1 MDASVP
7 ASEPRRCGSLLD
19 RRCAGSPLALTGG
32 ATDRLDRLRRD
43 VCLAGEAGAFV
54 KRARSLA
61 LNCLCALLSL
71 AAALAACE
79 AALRLFHPRYHHAAE
94 ARREPDAQRIWK
106 PPPNSH
112 YRYPHPD
119 TGRLHRVMHN
129 NLGARQH
136 RNFHP
141 EDLEG
146 AVNLAFFGDSFAEN
160 LRLPAQYSFEEVL
173 DFLLNASAE
182 ADGRSAHRFNALNFG
197 VDGYGTGQEYILY
210 RDVRAK
216 APLHHVFYLF
226 YGSDV
231 GDVRRNGIHFLDES
245 GRLVERLPPK
255 TPLWVRAL
263 ARVHLTYLAMDG
275 WERLRREW
283 LERFPFHG
291 KTRGAGDAG
300 EDSPGPPSENVTD
313 RDAIRLWRAV
323 VLRWQREVENS
334 GAGFT
339 VVSLPDTRHMQH
351 ALASLPDSV
360 ETLSLWD
367 CFRSTVSDPP
377 PRHMLRFEEDEHWN
391 EAANMVAA
399 HCLYRF
405 LEERL
410 GLPPASDE
418 ALARE
423 RHRYYRAFAEAPDW
437 EGGRWMPE
445 PPWALPGAP
454 SASGGGA
461 IVEKYLAL
469 ERSPARLDEHWRRVV
484 RSAKAEGPL
493 VRAAWDVYAA
503 WDQRLL
509 VYIKKPCRDEDLKPL
524 FFIHLYPTN
533 REAARGLTIRSSST
547 TSEFVDLRR
556 FFTICRKGD
565 ECVVGFQLPAWG
577 ISRARTGQFVR
588 TADDGGDGTRTNNV
602 WTAELALRR
611 YPD

>member
-1 MDASVP
+1 MSASP
-7 ASEPRRCGSLLD
+7 AKQARSL
-19 RRCAGSPLALTGG
+19 A
-32 ATDRLDRLRRD
+32 
-43 VCLAGEAGAFV
+43 
-54 KRARSLA
+54 KRALSLA
-61 LNCLCALLSL
+61 LNCLFALLSL

-94 ARREPDAQRIWK
+94 ARREPDEQRIWK

-112 YRYPHPD
+112 YRRRHPD
-119 TGRLHRVMHN
+119 TGRLHTVMHN

-141 EDLEG
+141 EDLKG
-146 AVNLAFFGDSFAEN
+146 AVNLAFFGDSFGEN
-160 LRLPAQYSFEEVL
+160 LRLPAQYSFHDVL
-173 DFLLNASAE
+173 DFLLNASASAKAAASAT
-182 ADGRSAHRFNALNFG
+182 ADGRYGRSARRFNVLNFG
-197 VDGYGTGQEYILY
+197 VDGYGTGQEYIHY
-210 RDVRAK
+210 QDVREVAS
-216 APLHHVFYLF
+216 LHHVFYLF
-226 YGSDV
+226 YGNDV
-231 GDVRRNGIHFLDES
+231 WDVWRNGIHSLDES
-245 GRLVERLPPK
+245 GLVERLPPK

-263 ARVHLTYLAMDG
+263 ARSHLAYLAMDG

-283 LERFPFHG
+283 RERFPSRG
-291 KTRGAGDAG
+291 KTKGAGDAG
-300 EDSPGPPSENVTD
+300 EDSPGPPPENVMD
-313 RDAIRLWRAV
+313 PDAIRLWRAV

-339 VVSLPDTRHMQH
+339 VVSLPHSRLMQHMQH

-405 LEERL
+405 LEERF

-484 RSAKAEGPL
+484 RSAKAGGPL

-509 VYIKKPCRDEDLKPL
+509 VYIKKPCRDEDVKPM
-524 FFIHLYPTN
+524 FFFHLYPTN
-533 REAARGLTIRSSST
+533 REAARGLTVKYPSP
-547 TSEFVDLRR
+547 TSEFVDVRR
-556 FFTICRKGD
+556 FFFPIWRKGD
-565 ECVVGFQLPAWG
+565 ECVVGFQLPALG
-577 ISRARTGQFVR
+577 ISRARTGQFVQ
-588 TADDGGDGTRTNNV
+588 TADGEDGTLRVNNIWV
-602 WTAELALRR
+602 AELPLRE

>member
-1 MDASVP
+1 MSAPP
-7 ASEPRRCGSLLD
+7 AKRARLVAK
-19 RRCAGSPLALTGG
+19 RARSPA
-32 ATDRLDRLRRD
+32 
-43 VCLAGEAGAFV
+43 

-61 LNCLCALLSL
+61 LNCLCTLLSL

-94 ARREPDAQRIWK
+94 ARREPDEQRIWK

-112 YRYPHPD
+112 YRFSHPD

-141 EDLEG
+141 EDLGG
-146 AVNLAFFGDSFAEN
+146 AVNLAFFGDSFGEN
-160 LRLPAQYSFEEVL
+160 LRLPAQYSFHDVL
-173 DFLLNASAE
+173 DFLLNANAPPN
-182 ADGRSAHRFNALNFG
+182 ADGGSARRFNVLNFG
-197 VDGYGTGQEYILY
+197 VDGYATGQEYIHY
-210 RDVRAK
+210 RGVREVAS
-216 APLHHVFYLF
+216 LHHVFYLF
-226 YGSDV
+226 VRNDIE
-231 GDVRRNGIHFLDES
+231 DTRRNGIYSLDES

-255 TPLWVRAL
+255 TPLWVRML
-263 ARVHLTYLAMDG
+263 ARAHLTYLAMDS

-283 LERFPFHG
+283 LERFPSHG
-291 KTRGAGDAG
+291 KRDA
-300 EDSPGPPSENVTD
+300 EDSPAPPSEIVTD
-313 RDAIRLWRAV
+313 PDAIRLWRSV
-323 VLRWQREVENS
+323 VLRWQREVENG
-334 GAGFT
+334 GARFT
-339 VVSLPDTRHMQH
+339 VVILPHPRYTQHMQH
-351 ALASLPDSV
+351 VLASLPDSV
-360 ETLSLWD
+360 ETLSLGD

-377 PRHMLRFEEDEHWN
+377 PTHMLRFENDGHWN

-445 PPWALPGAP
+445 PPWVLPAGAP
-454 SASGGGA
+454 SAGT

-484 RSAKAEGPL
+484 RSAKAERPL
-493 VRAAWDVYAA
+493 ARAAWDVYAI

-509 VYIKKPCRDEDLKPL
+509 VYIKKPCRDEDMQPV
-524 FFIHLYPTN
+524 FFIHLYPAN
-533 REAARGLTIRSSST
+533 RKVLERNEGNRRHRSTASD
-547 TSEFVDLRR
+547 FVDLRR
-556 FFTICRKGD
+556 FFTLWREGD
-565 ECVVGFQLPAWG
+565 ECVVGVQLPAWE

-588 TADDGGDGTRTNNV
+588 TVDDGADGTARINNV
-602 WTAELALRR
+602 WAAELRLRQ

>member
-1 MDASVP
+1 MSAPP
-7 ASEPRRCGSLLD
+7 A
-19 RRCAGSPLALTGG
+19 
-32 ATDRLDRLRRD
+32 
-43 VCLAGEAGAFV
+43 
-54 KRARSLA
+54 KRAHLLA

-94 ARREPDAQRIWK
+94 ARREPDEQRIWK

-160 LRLPAQYSFEEVL
+160 LRLPAQYSFGEVL
-173 DFLLNASAE
+173 DFLLNAPAKTNSRA
-182 ADGRSAHRFNALNFG
+182 ARRFNVLNFG
-197 VDGYGTGQEYILY
+197 VDGYGPGQEYILY

-226 YGSDV
+226 FGNDFR
-231 GDVRRNGIHFLDES
+231 DVRRNGIHSLDES
-245 GRLVERLPPK
+245 GRLVERLPAKPALH
-255 TPLWVRAL
+255 TRAL
-263 ARVHLTYLAMDG
+263 ARSHLTYLAMDG
-275 WERLRREW
+275 WKRLRREW
-283 LERFPFHG
+283 FERFPSRG
-291 KTRGAGDAG
+291 KTQETDRH
-300 EDSPGPPSENVTD
+300 GPDRSSENVADPET
-313 RDAIRLWRAV
+313 IRLWRAV
-323 VLRWQREVENS
+323 VLRWQREVAS
-334 GAGFT
+334 AGGTFT
-339 VVSLPDTRHMQH
+339 VVGLLGDAVPVGMAALPE
-351 ALASLPDSV
+351 SV
-360 ETLSLWD
+360 QTLSLRD
-367 CFRSTVSDPP
+367 CFRNMVADPP
-377 PRHMLRFEEDEHWN
+377 PSHMLRFENDYHWN

-405 LEERL
+405 VEERL

-423 RHRYYRAFAEAPDW
+423 RHRYYHAFAEAPDW

-445 PPWALPGAP
+445 PPWVLPGAP

-484 RSAKAEGPL
+484 RGAKAEGPL
-493 VRAAWDVYAA
+493 ARAAWDVYAV

-509 VYIKKPCRDEDLKPL
+509 VYIKEPCRDEDLKPMFVL
-524 FFIHLYPTN
+524 RVWP
-533 REAARGLTIRSSST
+533 ARPAPGWRGMIGVPQTA
-547 TSEFVDLRR
+547 EFVDTGR
-556 FFTICRKGD
+556 FFEMWRSGD
-565 ECVVGFQLPAWG
+565 ECVVGVYLPNVG
-577 ISRARTGQFVR
+577 FSKARTGQFVR
-588 TADDGGDGTRTNNV
+588 PIGADGTPQREDV
-602 WTAELALRR
+602 WMVDLPLRK
-611 YPD
+611 YAD

>member
-1 MDASVP
+1 MFAPPGKQARSP
-7 ASEPRRCGSLLD
+7 A
-19 RRCAGSPLALTGG
+19 
-32 ATDRLDRLRRD
+32 
-43 VCLAGEAGAFV
+43 
-54 KRARSLA
+54 KRARSPAKRARSPAKRARSVA
-61 LNCLCALLSL
+61 LNCLCTLLSL

-94 ARREPDAQRIWK
+94 ARREPDEQRIWK

-112 YRYPHPD
+112 YRRSHPD

-160 LRLPAQYSFEEVL
+160 LRLPVQYSFHDVL
-173 DFLLNASAE
+173 DFLLNASAPAN
-182 ADGRSAHRFNALNFG
+182 ADDRSAHRFNVLNFG
-197 VDGYGTGQEYILY
+197 VDGYGTGQEYMHY
-210 RDVRAK
+210 RSVREVAS
-216 APLHHVFYLF
+216 LHHVFYLF
-226 YGSDV
+226 SGNDIE
-231 GDVRRNGIHFLDES
+231 DIRRNGIYSLDES

-255 TPLWVRAL
+255 TPLWVRML
-263 ARVHLTYLAMDG
+263 AQAHLTYLAMDG
-275 WERLRREW
+275 WERLRREMVR
-283 LERFPFHG
+283 EVPRRREGTDGAARAVQEHG
-291 KTRGAGDAG
+291 RARPDIH
-300 EDSPGPPSENVTD
+300 D
-313 RDAIRLWRAV
+313 IRVWRSV
-323 VLRWQREVENS
+323 VLRWQREVENN

-339 VVSLPDTRHMQH
+339 VVGLPSTSHEQP

-360 ETLSLWD
+360 ETLFLRD
-367 CFRSTVSDPP
+367 CFLGQVSDPLP
-377 PRHMLRFEEDEHWN
+377 SHMLRFENDQHWN
-391 EAANMVAA
+391 EASNMVAA

-405 LEERL
+405 LEARF
-410 GLPPASDE
+410 GLLPASDE
-418 ALARE
+418 QLARE

-437 EGGRWMPE
+437 EGERWMPD
-445 PPWALPGAP
+445 PPWVLPARAP
-454 SASGGGA
+454 SAGT

-493 VRAAWDVYAA
+493 ARAAWDVYAI

-509 VYIKKPCRDEDLKPL
+509 VYIKKPCRDEDMQPV
-524 FFIHLYPTN
+524 FFIHLYPAN
-533 REAARGLTIRSSST
+533 RKVMGRNDDWSSPSSPT

-556 FFTICRKGD
+556 FFTIWRKGD
-565 ECVVGFQLPAWG
+565 ECVVGVRLPAWG

-588 TADDGGDGTRTNNV
+588 TADDGGNGTTRTNNV
-602 WTAELALRR
+602 WAAELPLRQ

>member
-1 MDASVP
+1 MSAPP
-7 ASEPRRCGSLLD
+7 A
-19 RRCAGSPLALTGG
+19 
-32 ATDRLDRLRRD
+32 
-43 VCLAGEAGAFV
+43 

-79 AALRLFHPRYHHAAE
+79 AALRVFHPRYHHAAE
-94 ARREPDAQRIWK
+94 ARREPDEQRIWK

-112 YRYPHPD
+112 YRRRHPD
-119 TGRLHRVMHN
+119 TGRLHTVMHN

-146 AVNLAFFGDSFAEN
+146 AVNLAFFGDSFGEN
-160 LRLPAQYSFEEVL
+160 LRLPAQYSFHDVL
-173 DFLLNASAE
+173 DFLLNASASAE
-182 ADGRSAHRFNALNFG
+182 AAASAKADGRSARRFNVLNFG
-197 VDGYGTGQEYILY
+197 VDGYGTGQEYIHY

-216 APLHHVFYLF
+216 ASLHHVFYLF
-226 YGSDV
+226 SGNDV
-231 GDVRRNGIHFLDES
+231 QDVRRNGIYSLDES

-255 TPLWVRAL
+255 TPLEVRAL
-263 ARVHLTYLAMDG
+263 ARAHLTYLAMDG
-275 WERLRREW
+275 WKRLRRMV
-283 LERFPFHG
+283 RGVSSRG
-291 KTRGAGDAG
+291 KTKGAGDTGETG
-300 EDSPGPPSENVTD
+300 EDSPGPPFENVTD
-313 RDAIRLWRAV
+313 PDAIRLWRSV
-323 VLRWQREVENS
+323 VLRWQRDVENS

-339 VVSLPDTRHMQH
+339 AVSLPH
-351 ALASLPDSV
+351 ARRPASLPESV
-360 ETLSLWD
+360 QTLSLRD
-367 CFRSTVSDPP
+367 CFRNMVADPP
-377 PRHMLRFEEDEHWN
+377 PSHMLRFENDNHWN
-391 EAANMVAA
+391 EVANMVAA

-405 LEERL
+405 LEERF

-445 PPWALPGAP
+445 PPWVLPGAP

-461 IVEKYLAL
+461 IVGKYLAL

-509 VYIKKPCRDEDLKPL
+509 VYIKKPCRDEDVTPL

-533 REAARGLTIRSSST
+533 REAARGLTVGYPLST
-547 TSEFVDLRR
+547 PEFVDLRR
-556 FFTICRKGD
+556 FFTIWRKDD
-565 ECVVGFQLPAWG
+565 ECVVGFQLPALG

-588 TADDGGDGTRTNNV
+588 TANDGGNGTRVNNI
-602 WTAELALRR
+602 WTAELPLRR

>member
-1 MDASVP
+1 MSAP
-7 ASEPRRCGSLLD
+7 TA
-19 RRCAGSPLALTGG
+19 
-32 ATDRLDRLRRD
+32 
-43 VCLAGEAGAFV
+43 

-94 ARREPDAQRIWK
+94 ARREPDERRIWK

-112 YRYPHPD
+112 YRFPHPD

-173 DFLLNASAE
+173 DFLLNASAKANASAE
-182 ADGRSAHRFNALNFG
+182 ANGRPARFNVLNFG
-197 VDGYGTGQEYILY
+197 VDGYGPGQEYILY

-226 YGSDV
+226 FGNDFR
-231 GDVRRNGIHFLDES
+231 DVRRNGIHSLDES
-245 GRLVERLPPK
+245 GRLVERLPAKP
-255 TPLWVRAL
+255 PLHTRAL
-263 ARVHLTYLAMDG
+263 ARSHLTYLALDG
-275 WERLRREW
+275 WKRLRREW
-283 LERFPFHG
+283 SERFPSHG
-291 KTRGAGDAG
+291 KLQETDGH
-300 EDSPGPPSENVTD
+300 GPDRSSENVAD
-313 RDAIRLWRAV
+313 RETMRLWRAV
-323 VLRWQREVENS
+323 VLRWQREVAS
-334 GAGFT
+334 AGGTFT
-339 VVSLPDTRHMQH
+339 VVGLLDDAVPLGMAALPE
-351 ALASLPDSV
+351 SV
-360 ETLSLWD
+360 QTLSLRD
-367 CFRSTVSDPP
+367 CFRNMVADPP
-377 PRHMLRFEEDEHWN
+377 PSHMLRFENDYHWN

-405 LEERL
+405 VEERL
-410 GLPPASDE
+410 GLSPASDE

-437 EGGRWMPE
+437 EGGRWMPK
-445 PPWALPGAP
+445 PPWVLPGAP
-454 SASGGGA
+454 SPSGGGA

-484 RSAKAEGPL
+484 RGAKAKGPL
-493 VRAAWDVYAA
+493 ARAAWDVYAV

-509 VYIKKPCRDEDLKPL
+509 VYIKEPCRDEDLEPMFVLRVWPAKPA
-524 FFIHLYPTN
+524 PGW
-533 REAARGLTIRSSST
+533 RGMIGVPQTA
-547 TSEFVDLRR
+547 EFVDTGR
-556 FFTICRKGD
+556 FFEMWRSGD
-565 ECVVGFQLPAWG
+565 ECVVGVYLPNFG
-577 ISRARTGQFVR
+577 FSKARTGQFVR
-588 TADDGGDGTRTNNV
+588 PIGADGTRRREDV
-602 WTAELALRR
+602 WMVDLPLRK
-611 YPD
+611 YVD

>member
-1 MDASVP
+1 M
-7 ASEPRRCGSLLD
+7 
-19 RRCAGSPLALTGG
+19 
-32 ATDRLDRLRRD
+32 
-43 VCLAGEAGAFV
+43 
-54 KRARSLA
+54 
-61 LNCLCALLSL
+61 
-71 AAALAACE
+71 
-79 AALRLFHPRYHHAAE
+79 
-94 ARREPDAQRIWK
+94 
-106 PPPNSH
+106 
-112 YRYPHPD
+112 
-119 TGRLHRVMHN
+119 
-129 NLGARQH
+129 
-136 RNFHP
+136 
-141 EDLEG
+141 
-146 AVNLAFFGDSFAEN
+146 NLAFFGDSFGEN
-160 LRLPAQYSFEEVL
+160 LRLPAQYSFHDVL
-173 DFLLNASAE
+173 DFLLNASAS
-182 ADGRSAHRFNALNFG
+182 AKAAASAKAGGRSARRFNVLNFG
-197 VDGYGTGQEYILY
+197 VDGYGTGQEYIHY
-210 RDVRAK
+210 RDVREA
-216 APLHHVFYLF
+216 ASLHHVFYLF
-226 YGSDV
+226 YGNDV
-231 GDVRRNGIHFLDES
+231 WDVRRNGIHSLDES

-255 TPLWVRAL
+255 TPLWARAL
-263 ARVHLTYLAMDG
+263 ARSHLAYLAMDG

-283 LERFPFHG
+283 LERFPSRG
-291 KTRGAGDAG
+291 KTKGTGDAG
-300 EDSPGPPSENVTD
+300 EDSPRDGPGPPSENVID
-313 RDAIRLWRAV
+313 PDAIRLWRAV

-339 VVSLPDTRHMQH
+339 VVSLPDARHMQH

-360 ETLSLWD
+360 ETLSLGD

-377 PRHMLRFEEDEHWN
+377 PRHMLRFENDDHWN

-423 RHRYYRAFAEAPDW
+423 RQLYYRAFAEAPDW

-445 PPWALPGAP
+445 PPWVLPGAP

-533 REAARGLTIRSSST
+533 REAARGLTIRSSPT

-556 FFTICRKGD
+556 FFTIWRKGD

-588 TADDGGDGTRTNNV
+588 TADDGRDGTRANNV
-602 WTAELALRR
+602 WTAELPLRR